1 MHLNPDVLNA
11 WLNEHHFGTPPV
23 EFDLGAST
31 GPVWTLEDLLAL
43 GEPDERRQL
52 FDLSISYVHSRGSH
66 ALRTAIA
73 AHASVEPEQ
82 VQVTTGGAEALW
94 ILFLLAAEPSA
105 NVVVPE
111 RPGFPTFNEAPR
123 ALGMEVRSYRLRR
136 EHDYRVDVGEIRE
149 LVDGNTKLLLVNRPH
164 NPTGAVVT
172 EMQLAEIDRLAVEQG
187 VQLVVDEVFHPI
199 YHGPPVKS
207 AAQLPGATVVGDFSK
222 ALCLSGLRLGWI
234 IEREPERIE
243 RYEHARSYFTVS
255 SSPLSEALG
264 VLALRHS
271 DLIYARARSVTRRNL
286 AVLDEFFDRHSDQFA
301 WVRPAGGCTAF
312 PWLFSGRSSRDF
324 CREAAAAGV
333 LLAPGDLF
341 GAQEHFRIGFGACE
355 RFDEGIERLSELVA
369 SSASLRPANRAVG
382 KSGP

>member
-1 MHLNPDVLNA
+1 MRLGPDVLNA
-11 WLNEHHFGTPPV
+11 WLNEHHFATPLV

-31 GPVWTLEDLLAL
+31 GPVWTLKDLLAL
-43 GEPDERRQL
+43 GEPEERRQL
-52 FDLSISYVHSRGSH
+52 FDVSISYVHSRGTQ
-66 ALRTAIA
+66 ALRRAIA
-73 AHASVEPEQ
+73 AHSSVEPEQ

-111 RPGFPTFNEAPR
+111 DPSFPTFNEAPR
-123 ALGMEVRSYRLRR
+123 ALGMEIRNYRLPR

-149 LVDGNTKLLLVNRPH
+149 LVDGNTKLLVVNRPH

-172 EMQLAEIDRLAVEQG
+172 EAQLAEIDRLTVEQG

-207 AAQLPGATVVGDFSK
+207 AARLPRATVVGDFSK

-234 IEREPERIE
+234 IEREPARIG

-255 SSPLSEALG
+255 SSPISEALG

-271 DLIYARARSVTRRNL
+271 DRIYARARSVTRKNL
-286 AVLDEFFDRHSDQFA
+286 AGLGEFFDRHSDQFD

-312 PWLFSGRSSRDF
+312 PWLVSGRSSRDF

-355 RFDEGIERLSELVA
+355 RFSKAIERLSELA
-369 SSASLRPANRAVG
+369 GSSASLRPANRAVR
-382 KSGP
+382 

>member
-1 MHLNPDVLNA
+1 MRLSPDVLNA
-11 WLNEHHFGTPPV
+11 WLNEHHFATPSV

-31 GPVWTLEDLLAL
+31 GPVWTLKDLLAL
-43 GEPDERRQL
+43 GEPEERRQL
-52 FDLSISYVHSRGSH
+52 FDVSISYVHSRGTQ
-66 ALRTAIA
+66 ALRRAIA
-73 AHASVEPEQ
+73 AHSSVEPEQ

-111 RPGFPTFNEAPR
+111 DPSFPTFNEAPR
-123 ALGMEVRSYRLRR
+123 ALGMEVRNYRLPR

-149 LVDGNTKLLLVNRPH
+149 LVDGNTKLLVVNRPH

-172 EMQLAEIDRLAVEQG
+172 EAQ
-187 VQLVVDEVFHPI
+187 VFHPI

-234 IEREPERIE
+234 IEREPARIG

-255 SSPLSEALG
+255 SSPISDALG

-271 DLIYARARSVTRRNL
+271 DRIYARARSVTRKNL
-286 AVLDEFFDRHSDQFA
+286 AALGEFFDRHSDQFD

-312 PWLFSGRSSRDF
+312 PWLVSGRSSRDF

-355 RFDEGIERLSELVA
+355 RFNEGIERLSELAA
-369 SSASLRPANRAVG
+369 SSASLRPANSAVR
-382 KSGP
+382 